1 MPPSNIERKFRAAID
16 EHTSLTVYEKESETY
31 WIIKRD
37 LVDYESN
44 VRASEAPIS
53 NQILRTP
60 DPFETSV
67 IDISILEKEVF
78 PVNDAIRTVFGDDR
92 DLELLS
98 IRLAVGSKMSD
109 FISIDETDLLN
120 FNVEPTMVGL
130 EEFVET
136 NHDGLVGLID
146 RRYEHEK
153 GNIVFLE
160 AVIKNPATNIRSI
173 EVKIVTSLQ
182 QRGLFM
188 QQNHEYFGVGK
199 YIVIRS
205 KELDDDL
212 LNFLKQIEIDW
223 ELIYLRRELSI
234 GNWTEIECERNSA
247 NLKGYIRANYPLLG
261 YIDINNM
268 LKIVIKNQYNFKIA
282 VKMAELL
289 SKLKSES
296 SSKEDYD
303 SRPLSMPEIIAAAK
317 LAGAYYGVQEIT
329 YDPKISPADIQHFE
343 NELIKL

>member
-1 MPPSNIERKFRAAID
+1 MFRKKSRTWKSRRLPTGNSERKFRAAID
-16 EHTSLTVYEKESETY
+16 DHTSLTVYEKENETF

-37 LVDYESN
+37 LIDYEFN
-44 VRASEAPIS
+44 VRASEAPIA

-60 DPFETSV
+60 DPFETSI

-78 PVNDAIRTVFGDDR
+78 PINDAVSTVFGEDR

-109 FISIDETDLLN
+109 FISIDEGDLLN
-120 FNVEPTMVGL
+120 YNVEPTILGL

-136 NHDGLVGLID
+136 NRDGLVGLID
-146 RRYEHEK
+146 RRYEHDK
-153 GNIVFLE
+153 GNIIFLE
-160 AVIKNPATNIRSI
+160 GVIKNPATNIKSI
-173 EVKIVTSLQ
+173 EMKIITSMQ

-188 QQNHEYFGVGK
+188 QQAHEYFGVGR
-199 YIVIRS
+199 YIIIRS

-212 LNFLKQIEIDW
+212 LNFLKHIGIDW

-247 NLKGYIRANYPLLG
+247 NLKGYVRANYPLLG
-261 YIDINNM
+261 YIDINNI
-268 LKIVIKNQYNFKIA
+268 LKVIVKNQLNFKIA

-289 SKLKSES
+289 SKLK
-296 SSKEDYD
+296 
-303 SRPLSMPEIIAAAK
+303 
-317 LAGAYYGVQEIT
+317 T
-329 YDPKISPADIQHFE
+329 
-343 NELIKL
+343 